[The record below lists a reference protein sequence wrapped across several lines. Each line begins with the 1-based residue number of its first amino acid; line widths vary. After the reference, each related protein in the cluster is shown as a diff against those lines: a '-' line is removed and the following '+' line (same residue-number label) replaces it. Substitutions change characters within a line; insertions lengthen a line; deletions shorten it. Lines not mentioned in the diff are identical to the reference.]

1 MPNIDF
7 PLFTLPSKY
16 VVAGRADNSL
26 YVSFLHKSTVNQHRI
41 IGKAGERD
49 AAVASGMDALLA
61 ADIEAN
67 YKSLTYPTVLPT
79 VLWNENVKN
88 GTILFT
94 GVSSGTAGEQVVVAS
109 ATAATAVLSVAV
121 SAHTATITLSDTAS
135 NNTATAVINAWTAST
150 AAMVE
155 AIPTLYLGTLPDG
168 TSRNSGAGVVTGAVA
183 NKQLLQANTYSLFG
197 RVRMLHGNISTERG
211 N

>member
-1 MPNIDF
+1 
-7 PLFTLPSKY
+7 

-26 YVSFLHKSTVNQHRI
+26 YVSFLHKSTVNMHKI
-41 IGKAGERD
+41 VGKAGERD
-49 AAVASGMDALLA
+49 AAVSSGMDALLA

-79 VLWNENVKN
+79 ALYNENVKN
-88 GTILFT
+88 GTLLFT
-94 GVSSGTAGEQVVVAS
+94 GVSSGTAGERVVVHS
-109 ATAATAVLSVAV
+109 ATAATATIVVTV

-135 NNTATAVINAWTAST
+135 LNTATAIFNAWTSST
-150 AAMVE
+150 AAMIE
-155 AIPTLYLGTLPDG
+155 AIPTLYLGTLSDG
-168 TSRNSGAGVVTGAVA
+168 TSRNSGAGVVTGVPADV
-183 NKQLLQANTYSLFG
+183 QVLQANTYALFG